1 MFIWAAIVLIAIFVL
16 PILPTTGTVGQ
27 FLIGEIIKGARV
39 GDKSSAN
46 PTAPSEIDQSPE
58 DLAASAGLDLQT
70 YTLARIISSEEGNSP
85 VLYWVAIAWA
95 SKNNAPDGD
104 IFSWATDGSFGE
116 QGSGRPVS
124 TRQDPYEGHVK
135 VAQAVLAGTVADPTE
150 GARYWIA
157 PRTQDILHLRDSSK
171 YKSFADVNASRLA
184 SGLRQVNPA
193 GIDSGLLVFYA

>member
-1 MFIWAAIVLIAIFVL
+1 MFVWAAIILLAVFIV
-16 PILPTTGTVGQ
+16 PILPTTGTIGQ
-27 FLIGEIIKGARV
+27 FLIGEVIKGSRV
-39 GDKSSAN
+39 GPKTSAN
-46 PTAPSEIDQSPE
+46 PSSPSEIAQNPDE
-58 DLAASAGLDLQT
+58 LAESAGLDLQV

-85 VLYWVAIAWA
+85 VLYWVAVAWA
-95 SKNNAPDGD
+95 SRNNAPDGD

-116 QGSGRPVS
+116 QGPGRPCS

-150 GARYWIA
+150 GSRYWIA

-171 YKSFADVNASRLA
+171 YKSFDEVNAKRLA
-184 SGLRQVNPA
+184 SGLRQVNPP